1 VKPQVIACTTSFGTV
16 QAKRTGRTHALAV
29 AILLVAAESAT
40 WVNSLG
46 TDLGDAYCK
55 VIRFDAKR
63 ADRAIEE
70 LLDRTWQVRAT
81 PVR

>member
-1 VKPQVIACTTSFGTV
+1 M
-16 QAKRTGRTHALAV
+16 AKRTGRTHALAV

-46 TDLGDAYCK
+46 TDLGDAYRK

-70 LLDRTWQVRAT
+70 FLDRTWQVRAT